1 MRDRSIAIAYDCLFP
16 LTTGGGER
24 LYRSYATRA
33 HLRGLSVDYLTAT
46 QWEGGTPQ
54 QPEFRVVP
62 VTPALRLHDADGVR
76 RTSAALVFA
85 WGLFRSLAKRRRDY
99 GAVIV
104 SGLPVLNVFAA
115 RAALLGSGTRVVI
128 DYLEVWGRRQWLEY
142 AGPVAGTIAWILQK
156 LAIALTPIAT
166 CHSQLTA
173 RQLRAEGLRG
183 RLLVS
188 PGLIDGESRHDITP
202 AAAQPPYV
210 LYAGRHIPDKQ
221 VETLPAAVGAA
232 RRELPDLRLVVS
244 GSGPSSAALDEATAA
259 VTGTDWVTRPGFVSQ
274 ERLDELMAGAT
285 ALVNPSRREGYGLV
299 VVEASAHGTPVVL
312 VDDPGNAAV
321 ELVEEDV
328 NGFVAASTAPDDL
341 GAAIVR
347 AAQGGAPLRA
357 RTRSWYE
364 AAIRSRTV
372 EQTVD
377 AILAA
382 LDMNGSPHSIRADAP
397 STETNEGP
405 E

>member
-1 MRDRSIAIAYDCLFP
+1 MPERSIAIAYDCLFP

-24 LYRSYATRA
+24 LYRSYATWA
-33 HLRGLSVDYLTAT
+33 HLRGLSVDYLTST
-46 QWEGGTPQ
+46 QWEGSAPE

-62 VTPALRLHDADGVR
+62 VTPALRLYDVAGVR
-76 RTSAALVFA
+76 RTSAALAFA
-85 WGLFRSLAKRRRDY
+85 WGLFRSLLTRRRDY
-99 GAVIV
+99 EAVIV

-115 RAALLGSGTRVVI
+115 RAALLGSGTRLVI

-142 AGPVAGTIAWILQK
+142 AGPVTGTIAWMLQK

-188 PGLIDGESRHDITP
+188 PGLIDGESGHDIAP
-202 AAAQPPYV
+202 VAAQPPYV

-221 VETLPAAVGAA
+221 VETLPGAVRAA
-232 RRELPDLRLVVS
+232 RREVPDLRLVVL
-244 GSGPSSAALDEATAA
+244 GSGPSSASLDEATDA
-259 VTGTDWVTRPGFVSQ
+259 VGGADWITRPGFVSQ
-274 ERLDELMAGAT
+274 ERLDELMSGAT

-299 VVEASAHGTPVVL
+299 VVEAAAHGTPVVL
-312 VDDPGNAAV
+312 VEDAGNAAV
-321 ELVEEDV
+321 ELVEEGV
-328 NGFVAASTAPDDL
+328 NGFIATSAAPDDL

-372 EQTVD
+372 EQSVD

-382 LDMNGSPHSIRADAP
+382 LEMSASPHTTRADAP
-397 STETNEGP
+397 STDINEGP
-405 E
+405 Q

>member
-1 MRDRSIAIAYDCLFP
+1 MRERSIAIAYDCLFP

-46 QWEGGTPQ
+46 QWEGDAPR

-62 VTPALRLHDADGVR
+62 VTPALRLYDEDGVR

-85 WGLFRSLAKRRRDY
+85 WGLFRSLAKGRQDY

-115 RAALLGSGTRVVI
+115 RAALMGSGTQVVV

-142 AGPVAGTIAWILQK
+142 AGPITGTIAWMLQK
-156 LAIALTPIAT
+156 LAVALTPIAT

-183 RLLVS
+183 QLLVS
-188 PGLIDGESRHDITP
+188 PGLIDGESGHDITP
-202 AAAQPPYV
+202 SAAGPPYV

-221 VETLPAAVGAA
+221 VETLPAAVLAA
-232 RRELPDLRLVVS
+232 RRDLPDLRLVVL
-244 GSGPSSAALDEATAA
+244 GSGPSSVALDEAIAA
-259 VTGTDWVTRPGFVSQ
+259 SAGQDWVTRPGFVSQ

-312 VDDPGNAAV
+312 VDGPGNAAV
-321 ELVEEDV
+321 ELVEESV
-328 NGFVAASTAPDDL
+328 NGFVAASAGPDDL

-347 AAQGGAPLRA
+347 ASQGGAPLRA

-382 LDMNGSPHSIRADAP
+382 LDMNGAPHSPRADAP
-397 STETNEGP
+397 STDTNEGP
-405 E
+405 Q